1 MNPGKGSG
9 FIRIEIWRC
18 GSYSLWP
25 QFWQSRDHVLLVSLF
40 TPILFLY
47 FSVGKN
53 VTREKCHRLK
63 QNCYE
68 RGTSSTETKLLRE
81 RYVIDWNK
89 IVTREVRH
97 RLKQNCYERGTS
109 SIETKLL
116 RERYVIDWNKTSESF
131 CDVLLMLIGSRQYIV
146 IFPLNYW
153 IELNWIESNVIW
165 NLILLYIVNGTLNQL
180 YIYMCDIRDRPF
192 NLRGGMFFCFV
203 QNFFFGQHNI

>member
-1 MNPGKGSG
+1 MVSYELKSEGVVPIHYDHSSG
-9 FIRIEIWRC
+9 RAEIMF
-18 GSYSLWP
+18 Y
-25 QFWQSRDHVLLVSLF
+25 
-40 TPILFLY
+40 LFLY
-47 FSVGKN
+47 SPLFYFFILVWEKML
-53 VTREKCHRLK
+53 REK
-63 QNCYE
+63 N
-68 RGTSSTETKLLRE
+68 
-81 RYVIDWNK
+81 VIDWNK

-192 NLRGGMFFCFV
+192 NLRGGYVFLFRSELFFRTTQHLEFFCFV
-203 QNFFFGQHNI
+203 AQNANFYSRM

>member
-25 QFWQSRDHVLLVSLF
+25 QFWQSRDHVQLVSLF

-53 VTREKCHRLK
+53 VTREERHRLK

-97 RLKQNCYERGTS
+97 RLKQNFWKFLWCTFNVNWITPIYCDI
-109 SIETKLL
+109 SIKLL
-116 RERYVIDWNKTSESF
+116 N
-131 CDVLLMLIGSRQYIV
+131 
-146 IFPLNYW
+146 W

-165 NLILLYIVNGTLNQL
+165 NLI
-180 YIYMCDIRDRPF
+180 
-192 NLRGGMFFCFV
+192 
-203 QNFFFGQHNI
+203 

>member
-53 VTREKCHRLK
+53 VTREK
-63 QNCYE
+63 
-68 RGTSSTETKLLRE
+68 
-81 RYVIDWNK
+81 
-89 IVTREVRH
+89 RH

-203 QNFFFGQHNI
+203 QNFFFGQLNI